1 MEWMS
6 KMRSSDITNMV
17 TFIRLCS
24 NLILLLALY
33 RDALLEGV
41 RWKYAYS
48 QIWRTMAWN
57 ALEWKHIQAI
67 RHCKIINLYS
77 VDLHVDRFL
86 CCFSSRSVV
95 DVGSRLVKNKLVRK
109 RMISLRPLQLIQ
121 ISNIIN
127 ISTLNKKSICLP
139 P

>member
-6 KMRSSDITNMV
+6 IMRSSDITNTA
-17 TFIRLCS
+17 TFIRLTS
-24 NLILLLALY
+24 NLILLLALHW
-33 RDALLEGV
+33 DGV
-41 RWKYAYS
+41 RRKYTYS

-95 DVGSRLVKNKLVRK
+95 DLGSRLVKNKLVRK

>member
-6 KMRSSDITNMV
+6 IMRSSDITNTA
-17 TFIRLCS
+17 TFIRLTS
-24 NLILLLALY
+24 NLILLLALHW
-33 RDALLEGV
+33 DALLDGV
-41 RWKYAYS
+41 RRKYTYS
-48 QIWRTMAWN
+48 QVWRTMAWN
-57 ALEWKHIQAI
+57 ALEWKHMQAI
-67 RHCKIINLYS
+67 RHCKIVNLYS

-95 DVGSRLVKNKLVRK
+95 DLGSRLMKNKLVRK
-109 RMISLRPLQLIQ
+109 RMISLRSLQLIQ

-127 ISTLNKKSICLP
+127 NSTLNKKSICLP